1 MEYAIER
8 KFAHRTHGEIAS
20 VTLTA
25 DVANLK
31 VNGKDV
37 PAASVEYLL
46 TFALQS
52 LQDAYAGADSTANAK
67 ALFEKKLEKL
77 IAGEIGVRGAG
88 EGASEETKVQR
99 SITKAMAKKNM
110 GEKSEAW
117 ASFTGLSDADQNA
130 KLDAWYK
137 ANEAAL
143 EPFVKEELARREKAR
158 KAKAA
163 LANSVSF
170 EL

>member
-8 KFAHRTHGEIAS
+8 KFAHRTHGDIAS
-20 VTLTA
+20 VSLTA
-25 DVANLK
+25 EVTSLK
-31 VNGKDV
+31 VNGQDI

-67 ALFEKKLEKL
+67 ALFDKKLEKL
-77 IAGEIGVRGAG
+77 IAGEIGVRGTG
-88 EGASEETKVQR
+88 DGASEETKVQR

-117 ASFTGLSDADQNA
+117 ATFGGLSDADQNA

-143 EPFVKEELARREKAR
+143 APFVKEELARREKAR

>member
-8 KFAHRTHGEIAS
+8 KFAHRTHGDIAT

-25 DVANLK
+25 DVANVK
-31 VNGKDV
+31 VNGTEV

-52 LQDAYAGADSTANAK
+52 LQDAYAGADNSANAK
-67 ALFEKKLEKL
+67 AMFEKKLAKL
-77 IAGEIGVRGAG
+77 IAGDIGARGTSDG
-88 EGASEETKVQR
+88 VSEAVKVAR

-110 GEKSEAW
+110 GDKSEAW
-117 ASFTGLSDADQNA
+117 AKFTGLSDADQNA
-130 KLDAWYK
+130 KLDEWYEANK
-137 ANEAAL
+137 AGL
-143 EPFVKEELARREKAR
+143 EPFVKEELDRREKAR

-163 LANSVSF
+163 LASSVSF

>member
-8 KFAHRTHGEIAS
+8 KFAHRTHGDIAS
-20 VTLTA
+20 VSLTA
-25 DVANLK
+25 EVTSLK

-52 LQDAYAGADSTANAK
+52 LQDAYAGADSAANAK
-67 ALFEKKLEKL
+67 ALFDKKLEKL
-77 IAGEIGVRGAG
+77 IAGEIGVRGTG
-88 EGASEETKVQR
+88 DGVSEQVKVAR

-110 GEKSEAW
+110 GDKSEAW
-117 ASFTGLSDADQNA
+117 AKFTGLSDADQNA
-130 KLDAWYK
+130 KLDEWYEANK
-137 ANEAAL
+137 AGL
-143 EPFVKEELARREKAR
+143 EPFVKEELDRREKAR